1 MSSPESQIFYD
12 PQGRRWKRVRRT
24 WLALAVAATALTA
37 VFIVSVLVKP
47 VLPQLNLRQYAHNM
61 PRADATPQPTPTPPL
76 TRAEEKAARAA
87 DELKK
92 TLKTT
97 KVIPARRP
105 SQMQVTPPPA
115 QAAAQPDASNS
126 QAQTSDAA
134 NSQAQASDSTSTQ
147 SDSASTRKADAS
159 PAQAQQRDEFG
170 RIVTPASERQAA
182 HTADENE
189 ARPAPDTDAQ
199 AVVPLPLVPTGRP
212 LAVGFYVN
220 WDDSSYASLKG
231 NINNLDWL
239 VPEWIRLKDGDDPLV
254 KDIDPKALDFVRR
267 ERPGMPILPL
277 VQNYR
282 NEQWNPQLL
291 ARAVATEDS
300 RQRLINALLKTVD
313 ENKFRGVTIDL
324 EEVPTASQ
332 SNLYKF
338 MQELHAAFQSRGLTV
353 AQAVP
358 FDNPDWNYRAYSEV
372 TDYLMLMAYD
382 QHWASSAPGA
392 ISAEGWFEQI
402 LARRMRELD
411 PAKTIVCVGNYGY
424 DWTSEGGEA
433 PEVTFQ
439 EAVLSAR
446 DSEAEIKF
454 DPSTRNPHFDYEEE
468 DGSRH
473 SVWFLDAV
481 TVYNQM
487 RASAQYHTAGFALW
501 RLGSEDPS
509 LWKVFGA
516 AAQTTSDPDVL
527 RDIRYGYDIDFEG
540 TGEILQVTA
549 EPKDGLRDIKT
560 DDASGL
566 VTSEEYKATPSSY
579 VIQRTG
585 DQPGLVAL
593 TFDDGPD
600 ATWTPRVLDI
610 LKEEH
615 VPASFFIIG
624 EYGQENPQ
632 LVRRIVAEGHDIGNH
647 SYTHPNLGEIPGRV
661 TDLELTATERLIESL
676 TGRST
681 ILFRPPYF
689 GDAEPTTPDE
699 VEPVVRARRLG
710 YVTVGLHVDPDDWA
724 TPGTDEIVKRTVDGV
739 TNQTD
744 DSDVRGQVVLLH
756 DGGGNRGQ
764 TVEALPR
771 IIEQLRAR
779 GYRFVTVSELA
790 GLTQAQTMPAVHE
803 RHDLFARSN
812 AITFYLLSTGGWLM
826 RWAFIIGIALGIGR
840 LVIIGALALAQR
852 LRSRR
857 RELTHAGETYEPFV
871 SVVVPAYNEER
882 VIAKTVESLLASD
895 YREFEIIVVDDGSPD
910 RTSEVVAA
918 RFGQEP
924 RVRLFR
930 KENGGKAEALNYGL
944 ALARG
949 EVVIG
954 LDADTVFEPQTMR
967 ALARRFADPTVG
979 AVAGNAKVGNR
990 INLVTRWQALE
1001 YVTSQN
1007 LDRRAFS
1014 SLNCITVVPGSVGA
1028 WRRDLLER
1036 AGGFSPDTLA
1046 EDQDLTMR
1054 VRKLGYHVGYEETAV
1069 AWTEAPDTFRGL
1081 LRQRF
1086 RWSFGTLQCLW
1097 KHKRALF
1104 RPRHGTLGMIAMP
1117 NVWVFQILFPLISPL
1132 MDLMFLWT
1140 FVAAALERLEHPS
1153 QYAVFNFKQV
1163 AFYYALF
1170 LAVDWVAAGF
1180 AFALEKKEQWSLL
1193 WWLFLQ
1199 RFGYRQ
1205 VMYTVMVR
1213 SIFAAARGALVGW
1226 GKLERKD
1233 TVAPRRAPASLAL
1246 ETPVE

>member
-1 MSSPESQIFYD
+1 LPAAVNKMSSSPESQIFYD
-12 PQGRRWKRVRRT
+12 PRGRRWKRVRRT
-24 WLALAVAATALTA
+24 WLALAVAATALAA
-37 VFIVSVLVKP
+37 VFIVSVLVNP
-47 VLPQLNLRQYAHNM
+47 ILPQLNIRQYRA

-92 TLKTT
+92 TLKKT
-97 KVIPARRP
+97 KVVPSLRP

-115 QAAAQPDASNS
+115 QADAASAQAQQPDSSSA
-126 QAQTSDAA
+126 QAQ
-134 NSQAQASDSTSTQ
+134 QA
-147 SDSASTRKADAS
+147 DSAQKADAS
-159 PAQAQQRDEFG
+159 PAQQAATQQRDEFG
-170 RIVTPASERQAA
+170 RVVTPASARQAA
-182 HTADENE
+182 HTSDDVLQ
-189 ARPAPDTDAQ
+189 PAPPPDAQ
-199 AVVPLPLVPTGRP
+199 AVASTPLVPAGRP

-231 NINNLDWL
+231 NVNNLDWL
-239 VPEWIRLKDGDDPLV
+239 VPEWIRLKDGADPLV

-267 ERPGMPILPL
+267 ERPTMPILPL

-282 NEQWNPQLL
+282 NEQWNPQIL

-300 RQRLINALLKTVD
+300 RQRLINALLQTVD

-324 EEVPTASQ
+324 EEVPASSQ
-332 SNLYKF
+332 ANLYKF
-338 MQELHAAFQSRGLTV
+338 MQELHAAFQPRGLAV

-358 FDNPDWNYRAYSEV
+358 FDNPDWNYKAYAEV

-382 QHWASSAPGA
+382 QHWASSAPGS
-392 ISAEGWFEQI
+392 ISAQNWFEQI

-424 DWTSEGGEA
+424 DWTSDGGEA

-446 DSEAEIKF
+446 DSDATIKF
-454 DPSTRNPHFDYEEE
+454 DPATRNPHFDYDEE
-468 DGSRH
+468 DGSHH

-487 RASAQYHTAGFALW
+487 RASAQYNPAGFALW

-509 LWKVFGA
+509 LWKVFGST
-516 AAQTTSDPDVL
+516 AQTTSDPGSL

-549 EPKDGLRDIKT
+549 EPKDGLRDLKT

-566 VTSEEYKATPSSY
+566 VTNEEYKATPSSY

-585 DQPGLVAL
+585 DRPGLVAL

-610 LKEEH
+610 LREEH
-615 VPASFFIIG
+615 VPASFFVIG

-632 LVRRIVAEGHDIGNH
+632 LIRRIVAEGHDIGNH

-710 YVTVGLHVDPDDWA
+710 YLTVGLHVDPDDWA
-724 TPGTDEIVKRTVDGV
+724 TPGADEIVKRTVEGV

-756 DGGGNRGQ
+756 DGGGNRAQ
-764 TVEALPR
+764 TVEALPQ

-840 LVIIGALALAQR
+840 LLIIGALALAQR

-857 RELTHAGETYEPFV
+857 RERTHAGEDFEPFV

-882 VIAKTVESLLASD
+882 VIAKTIESLLASD
-895 YREFEIIVVDDGSPD
+895 YERFEIVVVDDGSPD
-910 RTSEVVAA
+910 RTSEVVGE
-918 RFGQEP
+918 RFGAEP

-944 ALARG
+944 ERSRG

-967 ALARRFADPTVG
+967 ALARRFADPTIG

-1054 VRKLGYHVGYEETAV
+1054 VRKLGYHVGYAETAV
-1069 AWTEAPDTFRGL
+1069 AWTEAPDSFRGL

-1097 KHKRALF
+1097 KHKDALL
-1104 RPRHGTLGMIAMP
+1104 RPRHGTLGLVAMP

-1140 FVAAALERLEHPS
+1140 FVAAVLERLEHPS
-1153 QYAVFNFKQV
+1153 GNAVFNFEQV

-1170 LAVDWVAAGF
+1170 LAVDWLSAGF
-1180 AFALEKKEQWSLL
+1180 AFALEKEEQWKLL

-1213 SIFAAARGALVGW
+1213 SVFAAARGALVGW

-1233 TVAPRRAPASLAL
+1233 TVELRRAPPAPLAL
-1246 ETPVE
+1246 EAPVE

>member
-1 MSSPESQIFYD
+1 MSAPESQVFYD
-12 PQGRRWKRVRRT
+12 PRGRRWKRVRRT
-24 WLALAVAATALTA
+24 WLALAVAATALAA
-37 VFIVSVLVKP
+37 VFIVSVLVNP
-47 VLPQLNLRQYAHNM
+47 ILPQLNLRQYA
-61 PRADATPQPTPTPPL
+61 RSSRSADATPTPTPPPL
-76 TRAEEKAARAA
+76 TRAEEKAQRAA

-92 TLKTT
+92 TLRTT

-115 QAAAQPDASNS
+115 QAQAVTQADAPS
-126 QAQTSDAA
+126 AQT
-134 NSQAQASDSTSTQ
+134 Q
-147 SDSASTRKADAS
+147 KADA
-159 PAQAQQRDEFG
+159 PDAQTQQPAAQTKQADAQAQV
-170 RIVTPASERQAA
+170 VTPAS
-182 HTADENE
+182 
-189 ARPAPDTDAQ
+189 ARPASQQTDDAQ
-199 AVVPLPLVPTGRP
+199 AQPAQTSGAQALAPAPPVPAGRP

-220 WDDSSYASLKG
+220 WDDSSYASLKS
-231 NINNLDWL
+231 NINELDWL
-239 VPEWIRLKDGDDPLV
+239 VPEWIRLQDGDDPLAR
-254 KDIDPKALDFVRR
+254 DIDPKALDLVRR
-267 ERPGMPILPL
+267 ERPAMPILPL

-291 ARAVATEDS
+291 ARTVATEES
-300 RQRLINALLKTVD
+300 RQRLIGALLKTVD

-324 EEVPTASQ
+324 EEVPASSQ

-338 MQELHAAFQSRGLTV
+338 MQELHAAFQPRGLLV

-358 FDNPDWNYRAYSEV
+358 FDNPDWNYRAYAD
-372 TDYLMLMAYD
+372 TADYLMLMAYD
-382 QHWASSAPGA
+382 QHWASSAPGSVA
-392 ISAEGWFEQI
+392 AENWFDQL

-411 PAKTIVCVGNYGY
+411 PSKTIVCVGNYGY
-424 DWTSEGGEA
+424 DWSNAGEEA

-439 EAVLSAR
+439 EAVLAAR
-446 DSEAEIKF
+446 DSGVEIKF
-454 DPSTRNPHFDYEEE
+454 DPATRNPHFSYEEE
-468 DGSRH
+468 DGTHH

-481 TVYNQM
+481 TIYNEM
-487 RASAQYHTAGFALW
+487 RASQQFHPAGFALW

-509 LWKVFGA
+509 LWKVFGST
-516 AAQTTSDPDVL
+516 AQSSNDPAIL

-549 EPKDGLRDIKT
+549 EPEDGSREIKV
-560 DDASGL
+560 DGASGL
-566 VTSEEYKATPSSY
+566 VTSEQYTATPSSY

-585 DQPGLVAL
+585 DRPGLVAL

-600 ATWTPRVLDI
+600 AAWTPRVLDI

-615 VPASFFIIG
+615 VPASFFIIS
-624 EYGQENPQ
+624 EYGQENPD

-710 YVTVGLHVDPDDWA
+710 YLTVGLHVDPDDWA
-724 TPGTDEIVKRTVDGV
+724 TPGADEIVKRTIKGV
-739 TNQTD
+739 TNQSD
-744 DSDVRGQVVLLH
+744 DSDQRGQVVLLH
-756 DGGGNRGQ
+756 DGGGNRAQ

-771 IIEQLRAR
+771 IIETLRAK

-790 GLTQAQTMPAVHE
+790 GLTQAQTMPAVPE
-803 RHDLFARSN
+803 NRGAFAH
-812 AITFYLLSTGGWLM
+812 ADAAAFYLLSLGGWLM
-826 RWAFIIGIALGIGR
+826 RWAFLVGIALGIGR

-857 RELTHAGETYEPFV
+857 RELTHAGEHYEPFV

-882 VIAKTVESLLASD
+882 VIRKTIESLLASD
-895 YREFEIIVVDDGSPD
+895 YTAFEIVVVDDGSPD
-910 RTSEVVAA
+910 RTSEVVGEHF
-918 RFGQEP
+918 RKEP

-944 ALARG
+944 ARSRG
-949 EVVIG
+949 EVVVG

-1014 SLNCITVVPGSVGA
+1014 SLNCITVVPGAVGA

-1054 VRKLGYHVGYEETAV
+1054 VRRLGYRVGYEETAI

-1081 LRQRF
+1081 MKQRF

-1097 KHKRALF
+1097 KHKAALF
-1104 RPRHGTLGMIAMP
+1104 NPHHGTLGYVAMP

-1140 FVAAALERLEHPS
+1140 FVAAALERLEHPAE
-1153 QYAVFNFKQV
+1153 YAVFNFKQV

-1170 LAVDWVAAGF
+1170 LAVDWAAAAF
-1180 AFALEKKEQWSLL
+1180 AFALERKEQWKLL

-1213 SIFAAARGALVGW
+1213 SLFAAARGALVGW

-1233 TVAPRRAPASLAL
+1233 TVALTHARAPLAL